1 MGIPC
6 DVSYEIGQYKVTH
19 VKPDNIVY
27 LAAPKAST
35 PTISEVFRPNQVDEI
50 IIENESS
57 MPAAVLLF
65 TPINDRKNYLSN
77 HYQHEKVVRQEVFE
91 MSCSTSRSL
100 MATTC
105 TAFNLFWLRKQSCG
119 VGVAS
124 SRIHNTRTRCRIF
137 SPTPEVQLVR
147 FLHYTTKLEFLLKW
161 YSFFFYFLETENCC
175 VPRFSLIARC
185 YKKEPHHT
193 QHHPISSLHTL
204 TQIPL
209 LSKIYC

>member
-1 MGIPC
+1 VGIPC

-105 TAFNLFWLRKQSCG
+105 TAFNLF
-119 VGVAS
+119 
-124 SRIHNTRTRCRIF
+124 
-137 SPTPEVQLVR
+137 
-147 FLHYTTKLEFLLKW
+147 
-161 YSFFFYFLETENCC
+161 
-175 VPRFSLIARC
+175 
-185 YKKEPHHT
+185 
-193 QHHPISSLHTL
+193 
-204 TQIPL
+204 
-209 LSKIYC
+209 